1 MKQLFTGL
9 LIFTILQ
16 VSAHVTQGQTRLG
29 VVRCNYVALSVKDL
43 TASLPFYSN
52 VLGLNVVAV
61 PAALAASQAW
71 FDVGGGQQ
79 IRLVEGRSETNSAK
93 SENTSISLM
102 VSSLRLAEQ
111 QLRQRNVSVSRQNG
125 PSGKPILLVN
135 DPDGYQI
142 ELSEGKIKTE
152 SPGFLQ
158 SAAKT
163 LWKSITTV
171 E

>member
-9 LIFTILQ
+9 LIFTILL
-16 VSAHVTQGQTRLG
+16 VSVEGTRAQSWLG
-29 VVRCNYVALSVKDL
+29 VVRCNHVALSVKDL
-43 TASLPFYSN
+43 AISIPFYNN
-52 VLGLNVVAV
+52 VLGLPILAV
-61 PAALAASQAW
+61 PSALASSQAW

-79 IRLVEGRSETNSAK
+79 IRLVSGRPDGMSTK
-93 SENTSISLM
+93 SENVSIALV
-102 VSSLRLAEQ
+102 VSSLRTAEQ
-111 QLRQRNVSVSRQNG
+111 QLRQRNLAVSRQNG
-125 PSGKPILLVN
+125 PSGKPILLVS

-142 ELSEGKIKTE
+142 ELTEGKAKSD
-152 SPGFLQ
+152 SPSFLQ

>member
-9 LIFTILQ
+9 LIFTILLI
-16 VSAHVTQGQTRLG
+16 SIGVTQAQTRLG
-29 VVRCNYVALSVKDL
+29 VVRCHYVALSVKDL

-52 VLGLNVVAV
+52 VLGLNIVAV
-61 PAALAASQAW
+61 PSALAASQVW

-79 IRLVEGRSETNSAK
+79 IRLVSGRSNDNSTK
-93 SENTSISLM
+93 SENVSIALL
-102 VSSLRLAEQ
+102 VSSLRTAEQ
-111 QLRQRNVSVSRQNG
+111 QLRQRNLSISRQIG
-125 PSGKPILLVN
+125 PSGKPMLLVN

-142 ELSEGKIKTE
+142 ELTEGKAKTE